1 MDFKNRFNEK
11 YKTTPKLFGK
21 EPMPIMKKALTHV
34 NKGRALELGVGNGRN
49 TLFLLENSF
58 EVTGVDMSEEGIKIL
73 EERAGKSPDLN
84 LVVSNVLEF
93 ETTEKFDLVL
103 AIGLLHFLEK
113 DETNLLIKK
122 IKKWTAPG
130 GFNVIATRMVQNLRQ
145 DLPYIFS
152 HNELKKYYE
161 DNNWQIEEYEEIEQG
176 SRKIASLIAKK
187 LET

>member
-11 YKTTPKLFGK
+11 YKTTPKLFGG
-21 EPMPIMKKALTHV
+21 EPMPVVKKVLIHV
-34 NKGRALELGVGNGRN
+34 NKGKALELGVGNGRN

-73 EERAGKSPDLN
+73 EERSGKNSNLN

-113 DETNLLIKK
+113 DKISLLIEK

-130 GFNVIATRMVQNLRQ
+130 GFNVIATKMVQNFRQ
-145 DLPYIFS
+145 DLPHIFS
-152 HNELKKYYE
+152 PNELKKYYE
-161 DNNWQIEEYEEIEQG
+161 DSGWQIEEYEEIARGE
-176 SRKIASLIAKK
+176 RKIASLIARKI
-187 LET
+187 